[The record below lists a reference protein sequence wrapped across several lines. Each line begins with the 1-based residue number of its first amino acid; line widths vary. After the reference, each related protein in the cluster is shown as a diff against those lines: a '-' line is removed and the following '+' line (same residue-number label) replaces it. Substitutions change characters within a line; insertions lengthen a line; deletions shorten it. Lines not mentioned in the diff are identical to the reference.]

1 MNSVSILTFLGEDD
15 AEVEVVFNLLYDED
29 DFEVDFDSLK
39 VMFKGVDIKPTL
51 DNSALDK
58 IERDIYDKWDEIVKE
73 FRDDL
78 TNSFCD

>member
-15 AEVEVVFNLLYDED
+15 TEVEVVFNLLYDED
-29 DFEVDFDSLK
+29 DFEVDFDSLT
-39 VMFKGVDIKPTL
+39 VMFKGVDIKPVL